1 MHYHSGKSKRKFHV
15 FKHAFPF
22 QIIKINKKWIFMHFN
37 MHSSKEKKIE
47 FHAFFKNNKTTKN
60 QILCIHI
67 CTFQKEQNKKKSN
80 LGKVSCI

>member
-1 MHYHSGKSKRKFHV
+1 
-15 FKHAFPF
+15 
-22 QIIKINKKWIFMHFN
+22 MHFN